1 VLSDQWQATQGE
13 IMKTNYKLALTLLGG
28 FALGAAAIQGLQAQT
43 KPPTYV
49 VVAIRKITD
58 ADGFKT
64 GVAAKAP
71 AAMAGSGGSY
81 VIRTDK
87 ITSLDGTPPA
97 RFVLIKF
104 DSVEQAQ
111 AWHNSAAQKEVDAA
125 RAKSTDSLSFVVE
138 GM

>member
-1 VLSDQWQATQGE
+1 
-13 IMKTNYKLALTLLGG
+13 MKTKYKLAIALVAGTAIGG
-28 FALGAAAIQGLQAQT
+28 AAIQSIHAQM

-58 ADGFKT
+58 ADSFKT
-64 GVAAKAP
+64 NVVAKAA
-71 AAMAGSGGSY
+71 AAMAGSGGNY

-104 DSVEQAQ
+104 DSVEKAQ

-125 RAKSTDSLSFVVE
+125 RAKSTDSLSFMVE

>member
-1 VLSDQWQATQGE
+1 
-13 IMKTNYKLALTLLGG
+13 MKTKYKIAIALVAGTAIGG
-28 FALGAAAIQGLQAQT
+28 AAIQSIHAQM

-58 ADGFKT
+58 ADSFKT
-64 GVAAKAP
+64 NVVAKAA
-71 AAMAGSGGSY
+71 AAMAGSGGNY

-97 RFVLIKF
+97 AFVLIKF
-104 DSVEQAQ
+104 DSVEKAQ
-111 AWHNSAAQKEVDAA
+111 AWHNSAAQKEIDAA
-125 RAKSTDSLSFVVE
+125 RAKSTDSLSFIVE